1 MLPLFSGNFAQL
13 ILLIGAL
20 VMVHMFH
27 RFTFNRLYRQP
38 AKVEDYVFKTA
49 RLFGR
54 SEFDVFCKAAE
65 NWPVSRTDIETDFKR
80 YLETQ
85 HTPCY
90 VNAFVRQHKEQL
102 DRLRLPPW
110 IKGGMF

>member
-1 MLPLFSGNFAQL
+1 MAQL
-13 ILLIGAL
+13 VLLIATFI
-20 VMVHMFH
+20 MVHMLH
-27 RFTFNRLYRQP
+27 RFVFHRLYRQP

-65 NWPVSRTDIETDFKR
+65 NWPVSRTDIESDFKR

-90 VNAFVRQHKEQL
+90 VNAFVRRHKEQL
-102 DRLRLPPW
+102 DRLSLPPW